1 MKTKLIKIP
10 DDVFAKI
17 QEEAKKQ
24 NRDVMKQINYI
35 LKLFVDGK

>member
-10 DDVFAKI
+10 DEVFAKI

-35 LKLFVDGK
+35 LKKFTDAL